1 MREQL
6 ISENVSKV
14 VAAVVVAIGLVMASS
29 SLSTAIRDAGAL
41 SSNSTDPGDAP
52 FVLMVQ
58 DGMMYMTHVHTG
70 DVFKR
75 EDREGA
81 EWEQVPSLP
90 SW

>member
-14 VAAVVVAIGLVMASS
+14 VAAVVVAIGLVIASS

-41 SSNSTDPGDAP
+41 SSNSPNPGDAP

-58 DGMMYMTHVHTG
+58 DGFQYMTYVHTG
-70 DVFKR
+70 DVYKR
-75 EDREGA
+75 PDVEGA
-81 EWEQVPSLP
+81 EWELLP
-90 SW
+90 SIPY